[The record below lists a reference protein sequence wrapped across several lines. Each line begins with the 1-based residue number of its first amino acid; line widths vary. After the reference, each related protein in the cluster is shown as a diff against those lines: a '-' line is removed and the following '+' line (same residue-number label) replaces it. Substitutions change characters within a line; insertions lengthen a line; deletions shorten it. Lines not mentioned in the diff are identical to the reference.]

1 MRLNVRMAVQH
12 STALPVCGVCTRA
25 KSDEVRNEETS
36 TVSDEDVK
44 SRLVSDESEPRHVAQ
59 QTHKLGLVFTVLGL
73 LLLGNKV
80 VVLLCPHGHQI
91 SAKSVAEPDW
101 VDQLH
106 RSLLTG

>member
-1 MRLNVRMAVQH
+1 M
-12 STALPVCGVCTRA
+12 
-25 KSDEVRNEETS
+25 
-36 TVSDEDVK
+36 SDEDVK

-91 SAKSVAEPDW
+91 SAKSVAAPDL